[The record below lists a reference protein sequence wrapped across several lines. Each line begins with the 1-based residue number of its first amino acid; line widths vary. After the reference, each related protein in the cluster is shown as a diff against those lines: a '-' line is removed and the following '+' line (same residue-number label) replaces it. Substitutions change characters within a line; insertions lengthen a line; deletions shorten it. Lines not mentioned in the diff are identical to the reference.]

1 MIFIKGCFKI
11 MNLLKNFFVFS
22 VSQAIIT
29 NGNWFNKII
38 HMKIFF
44 HNTRTRQCPVRRL
57 YHKWKIQK
65 IKNRVQA
72 QLITY

>member
-1 MIFIKGCFKI
+1 MIIW
-11 MNLLKNFFVFS
+11 NS
-22 VSQAIIT
+22 S
-29 NGNWFNKII
+29 
-38 HMKIFF
+38 F
-44 HNTRTRQCPVRRL
+44 HNTRTRQRPVRRL

>member
-1 MIFIKGCFKI
+1 MGLAKPI
-11 MNLLKNFFVFS
+11 LLAGLVLS
-22 VSQAIIT
+22 SRSTDVSKKLS
-29 NGNWFNKII
+29 W
-38 HMKIFF
+38 
-44 HNTRTRQCPVRRL
+44 L

>member
-1 MIFIKGCFKI
+1 MIIW
-11 MNLLKNFFVFS
+11 NS
-22 VSQAIIT
+22 S
-29 NGNWFNKII
+29 
-38 HMKIFF
+38 F